1 MVKFQKAKKNLS
13 LASTEAIASKKRLYH
28 FGFFSSF
35 IYVFKIWYLASKLK
49 KSNFYKLF
57 FNIAGFFYLQMRCG
71 WRQDLAKIF
80 NFYSKK
86 IKLYIILESWGGTE
100 DEGGGQIFDLYF
112 LHCLDKRWRQKK
124 HTVIKDIVQIL
135 AMEVKHI

>member
-1 MVKFQKAKKNLS
+1 M
-13 LASTEAIASKKRLYH
+13 
-28 FGFFSSF
+28 
-35 IYVFKIWYLASKLK
+35 
-49 KSNFYKLF
+49 
-57 FNIAGFFYLQMRCG
+57 
-71 WRQDLAKIF
+71 
-80 NFYSKK
+80 
-86 IKLYIILESWGGTE
+86 ESWGGTE